1 MEVKHSPEENE
12 RRGRI
17 RELLLPSNIRSMGT
31 IQELFE
37 GIMAEFMKNELE
49 AELDN
54 ELVYSMYDH
63 KNKDTLKS
71 RNKHSVV
78 LIRQK

>member
-1 MEVKHSPEENE
+1 
-12 RRGRI
+12 
-17 RELLLPSNIRSMGT
+17 MGT